1 MAMGPTERE
10 SDPSAPQRTTG
21 WFARVPLWVR
31 ILVPVLLVAG
41 IAAAI
46 IVPLLQS
53 GAAAGPA
60 GATESAC
67 RSEVLAEVEAHD
79 MTVRELSLYDDGV
92 TSSEEDVYLVRG
104 EVAFEEQDGEGT
116 ERRIR
121 FRCTVRFEDGAMQAP
136 SIRYSAPISA
146 D

>member
-1 MAMGPTERE
+1 MGPTERE
-10 SDPSAPQRTTG
+10 SDPSAPQRTSG

-31 ILVPVLLVAG
+31 IVVPVVLIAAVAAA
-41 IAAAI
+41 IAAA
-46 IVPLLQS
+46 VRPS
-53 GAAAGPA
+53 GAGDPA
-60 GATESAC
+60 EATEAAC
-67 RSEVLAEVEAHD
+67 RSGALAEVEAHG

-92 TSSEEDVYLVRG
+92 TSSEEDVYLARG

-136 SIRYSAPISA
+136 SIRYSEPISA